1 MDEYLINKMLC
12 EYIMYYESDYTFNK
26 QTRIGGDSC
35 DMSQKN
41 VQDTNAVNYMLTN
54 FQQTC
59 AENKTI
65 EIATRQPAINFT
77 GSHKIGLGGCNVDES
92 SLLSI
97 TELTR
102 NKDKISLS
110 QRPYL
115 TVPYLGRGK
124 SNAMMESQIQQSEM
138 GNNRKSINPSS
149 EVSHLN
155 YRQTP
160 LIASI
165 QTSITN
171 PANLIEGVADKGW
184 IRGGIPA
191 RQLTRDK
198 EYTNSKQIT

>member
-1 MDEYLINKMLC
+1 
-12 EYIMYYESDYTFNK
+12 
-26 QTRIGGDSC
+26 
-35 DMSQKN
+35 
-41 VQDTNAVNYMLTN
+41 
-54 FQQTC
+54 
-59 AENKTI
+59 
-65 EIATRQPAINFT
+65 
-77 GSHKIGLGGCNVDES
+77 
-92 SLLSI
+92 
-97 TELTR
+97 
-102 NKDKISLS
+102 
-110 QRPYL
+110 
-115 TVPYLGRGK
+115 
-124 SNAMMESQIQQSEM
+124 MMESQIQQSEM